1 MRMSDNERLHA
12 IDGIYTDTKDKLV
25 FLRQFNNSTTI
36 LSLQRATDLNDME
49 TVRQLY
55 GLQ

>member
-1 MRMSDNERLHA
+1 MSDSERLHA

-25 FLRQFNNSTTI
+25 FLRQFNNSTTT
-36 LSLQRATDLNDME
+36 LALQRAAESNDME